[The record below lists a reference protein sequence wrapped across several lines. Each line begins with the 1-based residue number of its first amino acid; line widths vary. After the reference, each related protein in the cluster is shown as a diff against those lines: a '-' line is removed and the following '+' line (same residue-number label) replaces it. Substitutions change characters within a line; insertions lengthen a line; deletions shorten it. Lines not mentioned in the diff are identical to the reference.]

1 MATKK
6 QSKQW
11 WRNKTIF
18 STDYEKQLGPWEEI
32 VEQYKEYLEINDN
45 PVPKDE
51 DISDDVIWN
60 FINDQMYWM
69 PDAFFDQVPD
79 KTVVCHADIGLWDGR
94 RDGGQYGDLKK
105 LLTSAGSNCDEIDIK
120 YNGLTL
126 TVIGHHHD
134 GTNYYYFRELT
145 PKGQAWLKRNE
156 SQSREEICEYLF
168 NTKGMSRNIP
178 CWM

>member
-1 MATKK
+1 MVTKK

-32 VEQYKEYLEINDN
+32 VEQYKECLEINDN

-51 DISDDVIWN
+51 DISDDVIWD

-69 PDAFFDQVPD
+69 SDDFFDQVPY

-94 RDGGQYGDLKK
+94 RDGGQYGGLQG
-105 LLTSAGSNCDEIDIK
+105 LLRSAGQHCDDVDIQYSN
-120 YNGLTL
+120 LTL
-126 TVIGHHHD
+126 SMVGHHHD

-145 PKGQAWLKRNE
+145 SKGLMWLKNNKDRPL
-156 SQSREEICEYLF
+156 STICEYLF
-168 NTKGMSRNIP
+168 HTKGMSRNIP
-178 CWM
+178 YWI